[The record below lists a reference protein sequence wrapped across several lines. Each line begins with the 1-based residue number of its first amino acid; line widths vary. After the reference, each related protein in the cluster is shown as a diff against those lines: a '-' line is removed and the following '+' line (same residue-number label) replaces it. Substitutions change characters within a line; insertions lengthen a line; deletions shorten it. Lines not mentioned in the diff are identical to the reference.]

1 MSMSKSLQDQSNDS
15 NPTAAEIFHVF
26 RQTITASIEGLRLLL
41 VECADLRAELVAVHD
56 LHNGGDGDGVFSAR
70 QQKRILELEE
80 AAKDMQ
86 VLMVSFPCGSDQ
98 PHV

>member
-1 MSMSKSLQDQSNDS
+1 MSNPSDLSNDS
-15 NPTAAEIFHVF
+15 NPTAAEIFRVF

-41 VECADLRAELVAVHD
+41 EECANLRAELVAVHN

-70 QQKRILELEE
+70 QQKRILELQV

-86 VLMVSFPCGSDQ
+86 AVIASFPGLD
-98 PHV
+98 

>member
-1 MSMSKSLQDQSNDS
+1 MSNSSDLFNDS
-15 NPTAAEIFHVF
+15 NPTAAEIFRVF

-41 VECADLRAELVAVHD
+41 GECAALRAELVAVHN

-70 QQKRILELEE
+70 QQKRILELRV

-86 VLMVSFPCGSDQ
+86 ALIVSFPGPD
-98 PHV
+98 